1 MAMRPVGLC
10 IGLLA
15 LSFLSGEALAQSA
28 RKQCSE
34 KYQAAKAAGTLNG
47 VAWPQFLSQCV
58 AEAKGEAPAA
68 SPTQAPAAT
77 PAPTMAAPAKPV
89 APKPAATTAATP
101 AAPAMPI
108 GNAVF
113 PNAIA
118 PAYANDKPGTARM
131 KTCVDQYKANKT
143 TNSNGGLRWIQKGGG
158 YYSECNKHLKG

>member
-1 MAMRPVGLC
+1 MAFRPVSLG

-15 LSFLSGEALAQSA
+15 LSFLSGEAVAQSA

-58 AEAKGEAPAA
+58 AEVKGTAPATEAAPAA
-68 SPTQAPAAT
+68 AAPAAVPARPAAPKPAPATAAT
-77 PAPTMAAPAKPV
+77 PAPT
-89 APKPAATTAATP
+89 
-101 AAPAMPI
+101 

-118 PAYANDKPGTARM
+118 PAYANDKPGKARQ
-131 KTCVDQYKANKT
+131 KTCLDQYNANKAA
-143 TNSNGGLRWIQKGGG
+143 NANGGLRWIQKGGG
-158 YYSECNKHLKG
+158 YYSECNKHLKS